1 VQYFSCTSFSNFKGN
16 ETMNFRQWAVVVI
29 SVVSLGFAGVSIAKD
44 DTPSGT
50 VHISEKEVG
59 FLLTGDWGHGTLTFD
74 GEKHMF
80 HMGGA
85 KIGGI
90 GIADMKVDGTVYYLN
105 KLSDFEGT
113 YFKADAGL
121 TLALGKA
128 GSWLKNDN
136 GVVIHLGANSKGLA
150 VEIGVEGLKI
160 SF

>member
-1 VQYFSCTSFSNFKGN
+1 
-16 ETMNFRQWAVVVI
+16 MNIRQLAVVACSVI
-29 SVVSLGFAGVSIAKD
+29 AMGFAGVSMAKD

-50 VHISEKEVG
+50 VRISEEQVG
-59 FLLTGDWGHGTLTFD
+59 FLLTGDWGHGTLSFD
-74 GEKHMF
+74 GERHMF

-90 GIADMKVDGTVYYLN
+90 GISKMKVDGTVYHLN
-105 KLSDFEGT
+105 KLSDFEGM

-121 TLALGKA
+121 TIAKGKV

-136 GVVIHLGANSKGLA
+136 GVVIHLGANSEGVALQ
-150 VEIGVEGLKI
+150 IGVEGLKI